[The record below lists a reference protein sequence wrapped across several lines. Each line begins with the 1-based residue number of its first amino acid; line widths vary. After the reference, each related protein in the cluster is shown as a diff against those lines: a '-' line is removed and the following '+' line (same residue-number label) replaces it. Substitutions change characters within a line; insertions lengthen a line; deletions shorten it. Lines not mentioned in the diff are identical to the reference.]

1 MAEETESAG
10 QEVNALLRQ
19 KHEKLVNILLD
30 CGSVCIG
37 YSGGVDSVYLAKA
50 ALDVLGPRKV
60 LAVTGLGAG
69 HPTVQRDVALECA
82 HRFGIPHVEIRTE
95 ELSDPGYRA
104 NSSDRCSFSKAELW
118 ARLSVVAAA
127 RGLRTVLDGSNAD
140 DASDHRPGLKA
151 ARDLGVRSPLLEAGL
166 GHAEVRELSRRVGLP
181 TSRSSYPSGSEA
193 SDD

>member
-1 MAEETESAG
+1 MTEETESAG
-10 QEVNALLRQ
+10 QEGNALLRQ

-37 YSGGVDSVYLAKA
+37 FSGGVDSVYLAKA
-50 ALDVLGPRKV
+50 ALDVLGPRRV
-60 LAVTGLGAG
+60 LAVTGVSAAT
-69 HPTVQRDVALECA
+69 PTGKRHVALESA

-95 ELSDPGYRA
+95 ELSDPGDRA
-104 NSSDRCSFSKAELW
+104 NSSGRGSFSRSELW

-140 DASDHRPGLKA
+140 DASDDRPGRKA

-166 GHAEVRELSRRVGLP
+166 SKAEVRELSRSVGLP
-181 TSRSSYPSGSEA
+181 TS
-193 SDD
+193 